1 MCKCE
6 GKGDTM
12 NIYLIGF
19 MGVGKSTVARLLSK
33 RLDYE
38 LIDTDH
44 EIELDEGMPVR
55 EIFKLEGEEYFRGLE
70 AYLIH
75 KIAGQDRTVVS
86 CGGGI
91 IKSEDNIKAMLGSGY
106 VILLEASPEVIYD
119 RLKDDNTRPLLQK
132 NPGLEGVRKL
142 MKEREEFYNKAYT
155 HKVDANRAPEQVAED
170 IINIVGEFH

>member
-1 MCKCE
+1 
-6 GKGDTM
+6 M

-44 EIELDEGMPVR
+44 EIELEEGMPVS

-106 VILLEASPEVIYD
+106 VILLEAAPEVIYD

>member
-1 MCKCE
+1 
-6 GKGDTM
+6 M

-44 EIELDEGMPVR
+44 EIELDEGMPVS
-55 EIFKLEGEEYFRGLE
+55 EIFKLEGEEYFRGME

>member
-6 GKGDTM
+6 SKGDTM

-44 EIELDEGMPVR
+44 EIELEEGMPVS

-155 HKVDANRAPEQVAED
+155 YKVDANRAPEQVAED

>member
-1 MCKCE
+1 
-6 GKGDTM
+6 M

-44 EIELDEGMPVR
+44 EIELEEGMPVS

>member
-1 MCKCE
+1 
-6 GKGDTM
+6 M

-44 EIELDEGMPVR
+44 EIELEEGMPVN

-106 VILLEASPEVIYD
+106 VILLEAAPEVIYD

>member
-1 MCKCE
+1 
-6 GKGDTM
+6 M

-44 EIELDEGMPVR
+44 EIELDEGMPVS

-155 HKVDANRAPEQVAED
+155 HKVDVNRAPEQVAED